1 MLSGESAPNNY
12 PTDLQLLTAGYNYDF
27 CCVDDLRELVQVK
40 NGRITAPSGAT
51 YAVLSLGPDRY
62 LTLPTLNKIYQL
74 LQDGAAVA
82 GLPPQGSPSLS
93 DNDTEYAEMVRK
105 IWGDSDTGLIQSV
118 GKGRIIRSN
127 DPVTILKTLNIQP
140 DTELPEKVYGI
151 HRCVGDTDIYFLYND
166 STRTIHFNGKF
177 RVSEDKSPEYWNAQD
192 GTTIPAAVWRKET
205 AGTVVPMTLQPYE
218 SLFVVFVPNKKV
230 APHVLDMTIAA
241 PADEEAPTVS
251 ARVENDRVRLFFRH
265 A

>member
-1 MLSGESAPNNY
+1 
-12 PTDLQLLTAGYNYDF
+12 
-27 CCVDDLRELVQVK
+27 
-40 NGRITAPSGAT
+40 
-51 YAVLSLGPDRY
+51 
-62 LTLPTLNKIYQL
+62 
-74 LQDGAAVA
+74 
-82 GLPPQGSPSLS
+82 
-93 DNDTEYAEMVRK
+93 MVRK

-118 GKGRIIRSN
+118 GKGRIILSN

-218 SLFVVFVPNKKV
+218 SLFVS
-230 APHVLDMTIAA
+230 IRS
-241 PADEEAPTVS
+241 E
-251 ARVENDRVRLFFRH
+251 
-265 A
+265 

>member
-1 MLSGESAPNNY
+1 MHSYVHQPYLNVRPGWTLAQHGSHLSRANTWWPYGNGWVDYINRSQFLLQQGTPVADLLVLSGESAPNNY

-82 GLPPQGSPSLS
+82 GLPPLGSPSLS

-127 DPVTILKTLNIQP
+127 DPVTILTTLNIQP
-140 DTELPEKVYGI
+140 DTELPEKV
-151 HRCVGDTDIYFLYND
+151 
-166 STRTIHFNGKF
+166 
-177 RVSEDKSPEYWNAQD
+177 
-192 GTTIPAAVWRKET
+192 
-205 AGTVVPMTLQPYE
+205 
-218 SLFVVFVPNKKV
+218 
-230 APHVLDMTIAA
+230 
-241 PADEEAPTVS
+241 
-251 ARVENDRVRLFFRH
+251 
-265 A
+265 